1 MSQTFAQL
9 KARLGVSVLRD
20 DLAPF
25 YGDYLN
31 EAIRE
36 TENRHSFVQMK
47 RQVDVSV
54 YPPAPPVA
62 LVPTGLS
69 RLLWNVPNDGYN
81 FITNPNPEADQYAT
95 LQGTPGT
102 ICTVTFKLRGDVVNV
117 NYSEICEER
126 YILPTPVSRVVQFT
140 GPLYV
145 SNYPFINGLTGGGR
159 PGYYGPAEFQYSLTI
174 SDPPQMLLVNN
185 SLVTGTLLPPT
196 DGVYPPTPWASDYG
210 ITNYEFSVQIAV
222 GATIRLASRG
232 GVFDGLLPAYASC
245 PDNSPPLL
253 LAQPYNG
260 TWLQLDVVSIVVNT
274 PAVPIP
280 LDMNEKQTAPLP
292 LDFKELQK
300 REAVQYITDDGQ
312 FIPADLVTEEQ
323 QIRRVWAFGGTPIMT
338 WPPRVFYER
347 TAAGAL
353 LGVVEPLSH
362 PFNFR
367 VKYYGYL
374 PDLVA
379 DTDTSPL
386 VDAYPKLILAKAK
399 EIAFTEI
406 NDEIATQAEMEFE
419 KRLGEAIRQDSYSDV
434 RGLETRM

>member
-20 DLAPF
+20 DLQPF

-31 EAIRE
+31 EAVRE
-36 TENRHSFVQMK
+36 AENRHSFVQMK

-69 RLLWNVPNDGYN
+69 RLLWTYPNDGSNYV
-81 FITNPNPEADQYAT
+81 TNPNPPVDQYAV
-95 LQGTPGT
+95 LQGPAGT
-102 ICTVTFKLRGDVVNV
+102 TCTVTFKLRGDVQNI
-117 NYSEICEER
+117 NYTEIA
-126 YILPTPVSRVVQFT
+126 PTGGIVATPASRVVQFI
-140 GPLYV
+140 GVPYISLYPWANGAIV
-145 SNYPFINGLTGGGR
+145 SSTNAVTFEN
-159 PGYYGPAEFQYSLTI
+159 QYSLNI
-174 SDPPQMLLVNN
+174 SDPPQMLMVNN
-185 SLVTGTLLPPT
+185 SQMSGPLLSPT

-210 ITNYEFSVQIAV
+210 ITNFEFSVQVAV
-222 GATIRLASRG
+222 GATIRLASRAG
-232 GVFDGLLPAYASC
+232 LYGGLLPAFASC
-245 PDNSPPLL
+245 LDNSPPLL

-260 TWLQLDVVSIVVNT
+260 QWLQLDVVSIVVNT

-280 LDMNEKQTAPLP
+280 LDLNEKQTAPLP

-323 QIRRVWAFGGTPIMT
+323 QIRRVWAFGGTPICT
-338 WPPRVFYER
+338 WPPRVFFER
-347 TAAGAL
+347 TATGAL
-353 LGVVEPLSH
+353 LGVLEPLSH

-374 PDLVA
+374 PDMVA

-386 VDAYPKLILAKAK
+386 VDAYPKMILAKAK
-399 EIAFTEI
+399 AIAFTEI
-406 NDEIATQAEMEFE
+406 NDEIAQACEVEFE
-419 KRLGEAIRQDSYSDV
+419 KKLGEAIRQDSYSDV